1 MRAVI
6 CRTYGPPAQLVVEEW
21 PTPACGPGEVR
32 IKVHAA
38 GVNFPDTLIIEGKY
52 QLKPDP
58 PFVPGGEV
66 AGVVEAVGSAVTDVH
81 IGDRVVALTGW
92 GGFAE
97 AVVVTPNRLT
107 ALPAGMDFRT
117 AASFAMTYG
126 TSMHALRQ
134 RAQLQ
139 PGESLLVLG
148 AGGGVGLAA
157 VELGRLFGARVI
169 AAASSADKLKAAQSA
184 GAQELINYAS
194 EPLRERLKVLTQGKG
209 VDVVYDPVGGDL
221 FEQALRSLAWKGR
234 LLVVGFASGRIPQ
247 AAANLMLLKG
257 SAVVGVFWGGFR
269 QNEPEENRRNF
280 EQLFNWY
287 ADGRLH
293 PNIERVLPLKDAPLA
308 LEALRTRAVTG
319 KIVLSLADPDE
330 RREQH

>member
-6 CRTYGPPAQLVVEEW
+6 CKTYGPPEKLVVEDW
-21 PTPACGPGEVR
+21 LTPVCGPGEVR

-52 QLKPDP
+52 QLKPEP

-66 AGVVEAVGSAVTDVH
+66 AGVVDAIGSAVTGIR
-81 IGDRVVALTGW
+81 IGDRVVALAGW

-97 AVVVTPNRLT
+97 QVVVAPNRIT
-107 ALPAGMDFRT
+107 ALPAGMDFNT

-126 TSMHALRQ
+126 TSIHALRQ
-134 RAQLQ
+134 RARIQ
-139 PGESLLVLG
+139 PAESLLVLG

-157 VELGRLFGARVI
+157 VELGSILGARVI
-169 AAASSADKLKAAQSA
+169 AAASSEAKLQAARNA
-184 GAQELINYAS
+184 GARECINYAS
-194 EPLRERLKVLTQGKG
+194 ESLRERLKTLTQGKG

-221 FEQALRSLAWKGR
+221 FEQALRSLAWQGR

-257 SAVVGVFWGGFR
+257 SAVVGVSWGGFR
-269 QNEPEENRRNF
+269 QHEPEENRRNF
-280 EQLFNWY
+280 EQLFDWY
-287 ADGRLH
+287 SGGRLH
-293 PNIERVLPLKDAPLA
+293 PNIERVLPLQEAPRA

-319 KIVLSLADPDE
+319 KIVLSVAE
-330 RREQH
+330 